1 MPIRRRKGICANHSA
16 DPRCV
21 GSATMVIVLGE
32 LPIQM
37 SIILLRMSANCKVR
51 HYLKFHLF
59 SVGRKISG
67 FPAVLEPLI
76 TLFLGLY

>member
-1 MPIRRRKGICANHSA
+1 M
-16 DPRCV
+16 
-21 GSATMVIVLGE
+21 LGG

-59 SVGRKISG
+59 SGKKISG

-76 TLFLGLY
+76 TLFLDLY

>member
-1 MPIRRRKGICANHSA
+1 M
-16 DPRCV
+16 
-21 GSATMVIVLGE
+21 LGG

-59 SVGRKISG
+59 SVDRKISG

>member
-1 MPIRRRKGICANHSA
+1 
-16 DPRCV
+16 
-21 GSATMVIVLGE
+21 MVIALGE

-59 SVGRKISG
+59 SVGKKKVV
-67 FPAVLEPLI
+67 FPRCLNP
-76 TLFLGLY
+76 